1 MEVMNQKKNYG
12 FFIGK
17 ILNEIEIE
25 LKNIN
30 NKIKN
35 NYIIGEIYISEK
47 NVGKEIRIIN
57 SYEKFMRQYFYSDIK
72 EEYKNEKEIKKCKI
86 EINNI

>member
-1 MEVMNQKKNYG
+1 MNQKKKNYG